1 MLESIGLMISAY
13 KPAPQSAAVIAPG
26 ASGYLDDKASDSNE
40 LELFVAV
47 EQGSRHDVGR
57 GEEQVDGQELAQRP

>member
-13 KPAPQSAAVIAPG
+13 KPAPQSAAVIAP
-26 ASGYLDDKASDSNE
+26 APPAITDDKASDSNE

-57 GEEQVDGQELAQRP
+57 GKEQVDGQELAQRP